1 MEARIGIPLPTSGD
15 VQYNK
20 HNWSQYATAVR
31 NAGGDPVQIP
41 LGDRTRL
48 AGLAHSCAGY
58 VLPGSPADV
67 DPELYGHTADPNTAA
82 ADDERQACDRT
93 LLELAMLS
101 GAPVLGI
108 CFGMQM
114 LNVLRGGTLVQDLR
128 PVPVNHA
135 AGAQVGVAHTT
146 LIASRSLLGGLLG
159 GGEAPADGEYRRL
172 PVNSSHH
179 QAVAI
184 PGDDFTVIG
193 RSAQD
198 GVIEALEGRLGRA
211 PVIGVQWH
219 PERSREI
226 SAASR
231 ALFLWLVSAAA
242 DRADAGTEWG
252 NAGAL

>member
-1 MEARIGIPLPTSGD
+1 
-15 VQYNK
+15 
-20 HNWSQYATAVR
+20 
-31 NAGGDPVQIP
+31 
-41 LGDRTRL
+41 
-48 AGLAHSCAGY
+48 
-58 VLPGSPADV
+58 
-67 DPELYGHTADPNTAA
+67 
-82 ADDERQACDRT
+82 
-93 LLELAMLS
+93 
-101 GAPVLGI
+101 
-108 CFGMQM
+108 MQM

-159 GGEAPADGEYRRL
+159 TAEAPPEGEFRRL
-172 PVNSSHH
+172 AVNSSHH

-193 RSAQD
+193 RCAED
-198 GVIEALEGRLGRA
+198 GVIEALEGRLGKA

-219 PERSREI
+219 PERSCEI

-242 DRADAGTEWG
+242 DRADADTGWG
-252 NAGAL
+252 DAGAL